1 VSDVDRL
8 GNASLSYSSLG
19 GWEKVG
25 LLEEFLDLMRT
36 CWRTRAFGDFWSYML
51 LADGA
56 VDVVAEPE
64 LDLHDMAALVVI
76 VEEAGG
82 SFTDLTGAPGPLG
95 GNAVATNGHLHDAV
109 LARLTPH
116 DLRR

>member
-1 VSDVDRL
+1 
-8 GNASLSYSSLG
+8 
-19 GWEKVG
+19 
-25 LLEEFLDLMRT
+25 
-36 CWRTRAFGDFWSYML
+36 ML

-82 SFTDLTGAPGPLG
+82 TFTDLTGSPGPLG

-109 LARLTPH
+109 ISRLTPH